1 MTTTGATQ
9 LVKSV
14 SVANMVNQ
22 RAAALA
28 KLRRALD
35 LIAEAN
41 RLAAHAHVGFPVIG
55 IETNGRR
62 CGIRI
67 TGEYANRPDV
77 EARILQDIDSYAWG
91 YLMRESGLRSLM
103 DATARARWDEQIHG
117 GKVPELTQENIEAT
131 FTSLYDSR
139 ATMFERGVVECFRGL
154 SWDYKT
160 NSPCKFGKRI
170 ILGYLFSHGVPNH
183 AATDKLDDLMRVF
196 HVLDS
201 RPEPDFRNGVYRLVW
216 DARHEQQA
224 EAENDYVSLRWFKKG
239 SGHVTFKRLD
249 LVDAMNRIIAKHYPG
264 ALPEARR

>member
-91 YLMRESGLRSLM
+91 VSHARVG
-103 DATARARWDEQIHG
+103 TAQPHG
-117 GKVPELTQENIEAT
+117 
-131 FTSLYDSR
+131 
-139 ATMFERGVVECFRGL
+139 C
-154 SWDYKT
+154 
-160 NSPCKFGKRI
+160 
-170 ILGYLFSHGVPNH
+170 HG
-183 AATDKLDDLMRVF
+183 
-196 HVLDS
+196 
-201 RPEPDFRNGVYRLVW
+201 
-216 DARHEQQA
+216 
-224 EAENDYVSLRWFKKG
+224 
-239 SGHVTFKRLD
+239 
-249 LVDAMNRIIAKHYPG
+249 PG
-264 ALPEARR
+264 TVG